1 MLLVKED
8 RKSSQLNTRN
18 NQILTILTTNMK
30 NPLNRRKHE
39 QYRVREHMRKQPSL
53 TNFYIFRRSTSKR
66 LNYYILPT
74 LQEDQSDVILLHI
87 GSNDI
92 NNQTKDKIN
101 TKKLTKDITNIGKSL
116 GVKEVIISSSLP
128 KNIIAVTSLIR

>member
-1 MLLVKED
+1 
-8 RKSSQLNTRN
+8 
-18 NQILTILTTNMK
+18 
-30 NPLNRRKHE
+30 
-39 QYRVREHMRKQPSL
+39 MRKQPSL

-74 LQEDQSDVILLHI
+74 LQEDQSDVALLHI
-87 GSNDI
+87 GSNDM

-128 KNIIAVTSLIR
+128 KNNIAVTSLIR